1 MKKYLFLL
9 GVVVSLGVLF
19 SKNVEASETKVATI
33 DNETVVLEKVE
44 DLETISSILEEYGY
58 SKEEVGA
65 VYKYTIEDPA
75 NVVGQQLYIKLITEC
90 KVRIESVNSLIDGED
105 HIELTRKYQAVTL
118 YSTGSEWLIL

>member
-65 VYKYTIEDPA
+65 VYKYTIEDPVPVLIA
-75 NVVGQQLYIKLITEC
+75 HVLTEWMFYLQLIESIKLLQGQQLGTIIISAIRL
-90 KVRIESVNSLIDGED
+90 
-105 HIELTRKYQAVTL
+105 
-118 YSTGSEWLIL
+118 